1 MANQD
6 QTPSA
11 PNQDR
16 RPQSG
21 GKPHQN
27 KPPHDK
33 SSSEKPHQAKPQHDT
48 SQHEKPHSNKPP
60 QSAPADYPR
69 NERPQERRPNEP
81 HPRNDAPPR
90 KENPRHEAP
99 RNESPRPYDNRRP
112 YPDRGDQQQR
122 PQRGER
128 PDGGG
133 RPHSSEH
140 PPRGEGRPRFEARSR
155 DPFTPEFIPTHQGI
169 ERPEQLE
176 ELRKNGIP
184 APLRYEDPPYV
195 PDKPAK
201 GSDNIFYK
209 DFNPLYIGARGLA
222 IKILSR
228 LDQSDSYLDKLLEY
242 ELAHAD
248 LKPVDRALLTEL
260 VHGVT
265 RWQAKLDWVLTGFY
279 HGEFV
284 KCIVPV
290 KNAMRIALYQIMFLH
305 RIPPFAA
312 VSESVELIKRLK
324 GNRSGN
330 LVNAILRN
338 ILNNINNI
346 RYPLRGEDIA
356 RHFSVVYSH
365 PFWMVKRWIDRL
377 GVESAEALLK
387 MNNERPKISLR
398 MNMMRCKPE
407 ELFAFLE
414 SQDVKRWDA
423 PFDTERLIWVGS
435 LSSVR
440 EWKPFQDGW
449 FSVQDPSAAQVV
461 RLANPQRGQRVY
473 DLCAAPGGK
482 ATFAAELMEDNGTI
496 VALDKYAGKLNI
508 IQENAE
514 RLRLT
519 CISTL
524 AQDGRNFA
532 PKELADI
539 VLLDAPCSG
548 LGTLAKK
555 PDIKW
560 KFETTDFMP
569 LVRTQRELL
578 RNAAKLVKVGGAL
591 VYSTCTIEPEENT
604 SQIAWFLKEFTNY
617 ELDRAETYL
626 PEAICKD
633 GFMQT
638 FPHLHQTD
646 GAFAARLVRKS

>member
-1 MANQD
+1 M
-6 QTPSA
+6 
-11 PNQDR
+11 
-16 RPQSG
+16 
-21 GKPHQN
+21 
-27 KPPHDK
+27 
-33 SSSEKPHQAKPQHDT
+33 QAH
-48 SQHEKPHSNKPP
+48 
-60 QSAPADYPR
+60 
-69 NERPQERRPNEP
+69 
-81 HPRNDAPPR
+81 
-90 KENPRHEAP
+90 
-99 RNESPRPYDNRRP
+99 
-112 YPDRGDQQQR
+112 
-122 PQRGER
+122 
-128 PDGGG
+128 
-133 RPHSSEH
+133 
-140 PPRGEGRPRFEARSR
+140 
-155 DPFTPEFIPTHQGI
+155 TPEFIPTHEGI

-176 ELRKNGIP
+176 AMRSRGIP
-184 APLRYEDPPYV
+184 PALRYEDPPYV
-195 PDKPAK
+195 PDKPAH
-201 GSDNIFYK
+201 GSDNIFFK
-209 DFNPLYIGARGLA
+209 DFSPLYAGARGLA

-242 ELAHAD
+242 ELAHSI

-290 KNAMRIALYQIMFLH
+290 KNAMRIALYQIMFLQ

-324 GNRSGN
+324 GHRSGN

-338 ILNNINNI
+338 ILNNISNI
-346 RYPLRGEDIA
+346 RYPHRHEDVA

-365 PFWMVKRWIDRL
+365 PFWMVKRWIDRF
-377 GVESAEALLK
+377 GEENAEALLRV
-387 MNNERPKISLR
+387 NNERPKIALR

-407 ELFAFLE
+407 EFFEFLQA
-414 SQDVKRWDA
+414 QDVKRWDA
-423 PFDTERLIWVGS
+423 PFDTERLILVGS

-440 EWKPFQDGW
+440 EWKPFQEGW
-449 FSVQDPSAAQVV
+449 FSVQDPSAAMVV
-461 RLANPQRGQRVY
+461 RLANPQRGQRIY

-482 ATFAAELMEDNGTI
+482 STFAAELMNDDGTI
-496 VALDKYAGKLNI
+496 IALDKYAGKLKV
-508 IQENAE
+508 IQENTE
-514 RLRLT
+514 RLQLT
-519 CISTL
+519 SISTQ
-524 AQDGRNFA
+524 AQDARTFA
-532 PKELADI
+532 PKDLADI

-560 KFETTDFMP
+560 KFEIGDFAP

-578 RNAAKLVKVGGAL
+578 TNAAKLVKVGGAL

-604 SQIAWFLKEFTNY
+604 QQIEWFLERFPNY
-617 ELDRAETYL
+617 ELDRAENHI
-626 PEAICKD
+626 PEALCKD